1 RCNGD
6 GGVSMAES
14 RGCGDDCDGG
24 DGGATGGGSEG
35 GVGGGGRW
43 RDRDDVVKVAA
54 IVVWC
59 SVGCRQSG
67 EGCGVGGSGVGWRGA
82 KVVSGWRV
90 MMAAA
95 TVAGIWPEN
104 RLRRRNF

>member
-1 RCNGD
+1 
-6 GGVSMAES
+6 MAEP
-14 RGCGDDCDGG
+14 RGCGDNGDRG

-54 IVVWC
+54 ILVWC

-67 EGCGVGGSGVGWRGA
+67 EGCGVGGSGVGWRWYEGGEWLEGDDG
-82 KVVSGWRV
+82 SG
-90 MMAAA
+90 
-95 TVAGIWPEN
+95 GG
-104 RLRRRNF
+104 RRNLAEK